1 MRLKGATA
9 DQESNGMCPLHDTRS
24 TKEGLAQ
31 QGNGIRAEDP
41 SFISLGQRLSTRELA
56 VHSRAVTTGQS
67 TGAAEN
73 GGRARKTLLLT
84 GATQPSL
91 TDTRDMTA
99 C

>member
-1 MRLKGATA
+1 
-9 DQESNGMCPLHDTRS
+9 MCPLHDTRS

-41 SFISLGQRLSTRELA
+41 SFISLGQRLSTREVA
-56 VHSRAVTTGQS
+56 VHSRAVTTGHSVQS
-67 TGAAEN
+67 AGAAEN

-99 C
+99 R